1 MREKREKKEE
11 GGEERP
17 RLPPRGLAGFVARHK
32 HHKKGEFRPNCGV
45 WPQSRGALGTHL
57 AVNSLCPQP
66 LKAPAINGGRGG
78 ENPGEKKGE
87 KWDGRDGERQKTLK
101 KTLKKP

>member
-1 MREKREKKEE
+1 MGEKREKKEE

-78 ENPGEKKGE
+78 ENPEEKKEKNGTGE
-87 KWDGRDGERQKTLK
+87 TERGKKIDTLF
-101 KTLKKP
+101 LK